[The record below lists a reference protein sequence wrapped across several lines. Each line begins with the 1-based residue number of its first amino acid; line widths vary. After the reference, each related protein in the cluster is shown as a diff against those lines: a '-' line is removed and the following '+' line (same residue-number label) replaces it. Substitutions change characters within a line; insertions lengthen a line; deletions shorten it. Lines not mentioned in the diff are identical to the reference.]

1 MAKARIKSWS
11 EEQGFG
17 YIEHPEHGDL
27 LFDFDACDFQPEV
40 GDEVEVIE
48 VGKRYDG
55 SLKAIKVACTA
66 KPHQGDRPPAPKV
79 F

>member
-1 MAKARIKSWS
+1 MAMGKIKSWS

-27 LFDFDACDFQPEV
+27 LFDFEACDFFPEI

-55 SLKAIKVACTA
+55 SLKAKKVVCSS
-66 KPHQGDRPPAPKV
+66 KPRKGESPPPPKT